1 MSEVDKNYEL
11 ALQRFFDDP
20 YFQEMVDRLKFDLFE
35 EWQRSSKSDERD
47 RIFAKLEVVEQTMNA
62 LRAAADSIAFEKQ
75 KGNITNG

>member
-35 EWQRSSKSDERD
+35 EWQRSSKVDERD

-75 KGNITNG
+75 KQGLN

>member
-20 YFQEMVDRLKFDLFE
+20 NFQEMVDRLKFELFE

-75 KGNITNG
+75 KQGLN

>member
-20 YFQEMVDRLKFDLFE
+20 YFQQMVDRLKFELFE
-35 EWQRSSKSDERD
+35 EWQRSSKVDERD

-75 KGNITNG
+75 QQGLN

>member
-1 MSEVDKNYEL
+1 
-11 ALQRFFDDP
+11 
-20 YFQEMVDRLKFDLFE
+20 LKFDLFE

-75 KGNITNG
+75 KGNITDG

>member
-20 YFQEMVDRLKFDLFE
+20 YFQQMVDRLKFELFE
-35 EWQRSSKSDERD
+35 EWQRSSKVDERD

-75 KGNITNG
+75 KQGLN